1 MMKLLI
7 ILLHLPHSMKIVRLI
22 FRFQDNFIHSFLAL
36 MLASF
41 ECEPPA
47 TVNEKEK
54 HKSLQSVTNKKE
66 SLLILL

>member
-1 MMKLLI
+1 
-7 ILLHLPHSMKIVRLI
+7 
-22 FRFQDNFIHSFLAL
+22 

-54 HKSLQSVTNKKE
+54 HKALQSVTNKKE